1 MDALWCRISH
11 SCQKLSNSGDTLKL
25 LILSVNRKVNSGWS
39 NYSGIVI
46 NQNKMETEKG
56 YHGSKSIILTDNI
69 VVKEQ
74 RVDGSCIGAPG
85 LKKKTYQ
92 C

>member
-1 MDALWCRISH
+1 
-11 SCQKLSNSGDTLKL
+11 
-25 LILSVNRKVNSGWS
+25 
-39 NYSGIVI
+39 
-46 NQNKMETEKG
+46 METEKG

-85 LKKKTYQ
+85 LKKKLINVKVYSNGSWERLSKQ
-92 C
+92 SPF

>member
-1 MDALWCRISH
+1 
-11 SCQKLSNSGDTLKL
+11 
-25 LILSVNRKVNSGWS
+25 
-39 NYSGIVI
+39 
-46 NQNKMETEKG
+46 METEKG